1 MVKRAA
7 MILGYVEDK
16 TVGENLG
23 QVPAGSRS
31 TRSTMWRWLP
41 IALLSRSSKCRG
53 SMRFTGRRLGS

>member
-31 TRSTMWRWLP
+31 TRSTM
-41 IALLSRSSKCRG
+41 
-53 SMRFTGRRLGS
+53 